1 MANYQTRHG
10 FNDDEVVSALQK
22 QIRRGIEDDAL
33 YWAIELSNNGE
44 HKSGF
49 SRLRNRLWVI
59 LYEDIGLGDPETVLQ
74 VSIAIRDMEKLWKNK
89 NPGWK
94 TILSYIILKMCR
106 AKKSR
111 ITDNFRTVVDYIWN
125 EKKPEEMDI
134 EIPDYAVDM
143 HTSQGNLMGRT
154 KGSLK
159 GIEHFLKEGGKLEN
173 VNTELEDIYKKQAH
187 HILKKNKK

>member
-1 MANYQTRHG
+1 MANYQTKHG

-22 QIRRGIEDDAL
+22 QIRRGIEDDAM
-33 YWAIELSNNGE
+33 YWALELCENGN

-49 SRLRNRLWVI
+49 SRLRNRLMI
-59 LYEDIGLGDPETVLQ
+59 ISYEDIGMGDPETVLQ
-74 VSIAIRDMEKLWKNK
+74 VSIAIRDMEKLWKNS
-89 NPGWK
+89 NPGWH
-94 TILSYIILKMCR
+94 IVLSYIILKLCR

-111 ITDNFRTVVDYIWN
+111 VTDNFQTVVDYIWN

-134 EIPDYAVDM
+134 EIPDYAIDM

-154 KGSLK
+154 KGSLR
-159 GIEHFLKEGGKLEN
+159 GIEHFINEGGKIN
-173 VNTELEDIYKKQAH
+173 NSNTEIKDVYKKQAD